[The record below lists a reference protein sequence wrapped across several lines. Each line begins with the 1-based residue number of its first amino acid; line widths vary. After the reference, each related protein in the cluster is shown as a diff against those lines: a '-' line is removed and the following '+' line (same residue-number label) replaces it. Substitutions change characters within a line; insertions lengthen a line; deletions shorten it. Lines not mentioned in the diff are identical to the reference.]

1 MERSLQRRIHQK
13 LLGITKRVVVKSLIF
28 IILLLVQIS
37 SSAGEIFKV
46 FGHGVFETKWGQSI
60 TDIQNVFPSATV
72 ENYGEITQLIVE
84 DSRKVLGF
92 DREKNSKITFSFDS
106 EKRLNGV
113 AVYFHGGQFP
123 SLLLKLN
130 TLFGE
135 YVKQGTSGVTYMQWE
150 QDNSVTITLSVIP
163 SSFSMDT
170 IFSIGYYGLDKP
182 DISKDALGF

>member
-1 MERSLQRRIHQK
+1 MIKIYQFQP
-13 LLGITKRVVVKSLIF
+13 
-28 IILLLVQIS
+28 II
-37 SSAGEIFKV
+37 
-46 FGHGVFETKWGQSI
+46 
-60 TDIQNVFPSATV
+60 IQNVFPSATV
-72 ENYGEITQLIVE
+72 ENYGEITQLVVE

-92 DREKNSKITFSFDS
+92 DQEKNSKITFSFDS

-113 AVYFHGGQFP
+113 AIYFDGGQFP

-150 QDNSVTITLSVIP
+150 QDNSVTITLSAIP

-170 IFSIGYYGLDKP
+170 IFSIGYYGLNKDKKQLAFAP
-182 DISKDALGF
+182 SPLIFTS